1 MQAHVQ
7 IKETTWRDEARKW
20 GQLFKT
26 IYQNEDV
33 TPYIHVFI
41 YHVGLFYLE
50 HYQGI
55 EKFATYALESKHSEN
70 KRVVNS
76 ATNKAL
82 HGAEISA
89 RQQLQA
95 QVRHNLYN
103 LQDQREEEERSA
115 SGDNLSVAKSMG
127 RKSRRRAHPQWA
139 EASLAIAAKYK
150 DYIVSSDQTS
160 SIKNRCEEI

>member
-41 YHVGLFYLE
+41 YHVGFYLE

-103 LQDQREEEERSA
+103 
-115 SGDNLSVAKSMG
+115 
-127 RKSRRRAHPQWA
+127 PQWA

-150 DYIVSSDQTS
+150 DYIVSL
-160 SIKNRCEEI
+160 